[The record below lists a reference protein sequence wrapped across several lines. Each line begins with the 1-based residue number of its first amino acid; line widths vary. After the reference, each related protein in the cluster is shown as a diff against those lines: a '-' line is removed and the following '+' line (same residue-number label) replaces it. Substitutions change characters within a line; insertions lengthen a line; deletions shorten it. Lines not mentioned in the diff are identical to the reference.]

1 MVKSRIRRNRRAGV
15 LSAVLRGVVFAAAVT
30 VVFVLLFALIISW
43 TDMSDTAVR
52 IINQIVKLGAI
63 AAGVCFAV
71 RRGEEAALRR
81 GALIGLIYMALGV
94 GLYAIFSASQ
104 MTVTQYLTDLFM
116 GVAIG
121 GLTGM
126 IVGSMKEKVV

>member
-52 IINQIVKLGAI
+52 IINQIVKLGAV

-71 RRGEEAALRR
+71 RRGKEAALRR

-104 MTVTQYLTDLFM
+104 LTVVQYLTDLFM

-126 IVGSMKEKVV
+126 IVGSMKEKAV